1 MDLPFII
8 CQTSSEI
15 RNEVERILS
24 GKRFKW
30 IDKESTDYVYE
41 LEWLIM
47 VFFPRIFN
55 IYRKRLDE
63 SIKDFKDAKE
73 SINSKTQQIEQ
84 SKNDITTLTEEQ
96 KTIKSTYI
104 KTENIFEM
112 AGLLVGGITIAIA
125 LAVGLIAI
133 LFDKKLIGMDFK
145 FPLVALLSIIAFEII
160 FTFVLCYKVFSRRS
174 QKTIEER
181 IDEIIEARRSDA

>member
-1 MDLPFII
+1 
-8 CQTSSEI
+8 
-15 RNEVERILS
+15 
-24 GKRFKW
+24 
-30 IDKESTDYVYE
+30 
-41 LEWLIM
+41 
-47 VFFPRIFN
+47 
-55 IYRKRLDE
+55 LDE